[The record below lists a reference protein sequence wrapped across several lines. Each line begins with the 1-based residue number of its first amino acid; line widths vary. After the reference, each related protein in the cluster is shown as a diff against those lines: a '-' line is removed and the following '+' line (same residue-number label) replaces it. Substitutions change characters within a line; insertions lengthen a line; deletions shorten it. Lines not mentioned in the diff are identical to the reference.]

1 MAGIKFSAL
10 HAVASA
16 LLPDLMPVVQAGI
29 TSKETLSQIATLFN
43 ANLTFLPLAGGTMSG
58 AINMGSHQINFLTD
72 PTSAQDAATKAYV
85 DATAQGLTI
94 QGACRVAT
102 TGALTV
108 TYNNV
113 SVSPS
118 GVSATLTNAGAQ
130 AAIVIDGVTLSVN
143 DRVLVKNQASALQN
157 GIYTVTNVGSG
168 ATNWVMTRATDY
180 DQPAEIQPGDL
191 VVITA
196 GTANANSSWLQTATV
211 TSVGVDSI
219 TFSQFS
225 ASLPITVPN
234 GGTGLTTTTAYG
246 VITGGTTAT
255 GAFQNA
261 GTGAAG
267 AIFQGNGS
275 AALPTWSTTTY
286 PSTNAINTLLYASSA
301 NVMSALAT
309 VNSAFLKTRS
319 GGVPTWN
326 STLPINKVTTQLIT
340 TTGAYT
346 YTPTAG
352 TLFAI
357 FELQAG
363 GGGSGGTTGA
373 GASSACG
380 GAGAAGVYM
389 RVLVS
394 GATNLAAVSGSV
406 GVGGAA
412 GTSGNNAG
420 GNGGNTT
427 LIVNSGSTWTAGGGA
442 GGGGTTAGGTAQAAG
457 ANAQGGANTTG
468 TNGTLMANIPGQ
480 SSSTGYS
487 NGAVTATGVLPTQG
501 GSSQLGRGGH
511 ISNASATGTSGFGYG
526 GGAGG
531 GLNGSGSNQT
541 GTIGQ
546 AGGVL
551 ITEFGSA

>member
-1 MAGIKFSAL
+1 
-10 HAVASA
+10 
-16 LLPDLMPVVQAGI
+16 
-29 TSKETLSQIATLFN
+29 
-43 ANLTFLPLAGGTMSG
+43 MSG

-118 GVSATLTNAGAQ
+118 GVGATLTNAGAQ

-143 DRVLVKNQASALQN
+143 DRVLVKNQA
-157 GIYTVTNVGSG
+157 
-168 ATNWVMTRATDY
+168 
-180 DQPAEIQPGDL
+180 
-191 VVITA
+191 
-196 GTANANSSWLQTATV
+196 
-211 TSVGVDSI
+211 
-219 TFSQFS
+219 
-225 ASLPITVPN
+225 
-234 GGTGLTTTTAYG
+234 
-246 VITGGTTAT
+246 
-255 GAFQNA
+255 
-261 GTGAAG
+261 
-267 AIFQGNGS
+267 

-309 VNSAFLKTRS
+309 VNSAFLKTSS

-380 GAGAAGVYM
+380 GAGAGGAYM

-394 GATNLAAVSGSV
+394 GATNLAGVSGSG

-412 GTSGNNAG
+412 RTSGYNAG
-420 GNGGNTT
+420 GHGGNTT
-427 LIVNSGSTWTAGGGA
+427 LIVNSGSTWAAGGGA
-442 GGGGTTAGGTAQAAG
+442 GGGRTTAGC
-457 ANAQGGANTTG
+457 
-468 TNGTLMANIPGQ
+468 
-480 SSSTGYS
+480 
-487 NGAVTATGVLPTQG
+487 
-501 GSSQLGRGGH
+501 
-511 ISNASATGTSGFGYG
+511 SG
-526 GGAGG
+526 
-531 GLNGSGSNQT
+531 
-541 GTIGQ
+541 
-546 AGGVL
+546 
-551 ITEFGSA
+551 